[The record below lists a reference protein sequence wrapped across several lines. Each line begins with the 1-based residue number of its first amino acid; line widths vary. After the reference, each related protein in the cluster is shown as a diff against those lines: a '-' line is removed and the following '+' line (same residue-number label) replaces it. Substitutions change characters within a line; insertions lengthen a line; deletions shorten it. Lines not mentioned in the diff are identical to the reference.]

1 MLCYIMSRGD
11 TPSDA
16 ADCHRTAVRELQA
29 VESRCGTVIDAV
41 DVNSSGGQR
50 RMPLNAESRRMTF
63 TGREQSFT
71 SGGEPL

>member
-1 MLCYIMSRGD
+1 MSSPVMLCYIMSHGE

-50 RMPLNAESRRMTF
+50 RMPLNAESRRMTLSHAV
-63 TGREQSFT
+63 GQ
-71 SGGEPL
+71 